1 MWNLVGYSLFQNQQ
15 WKYQNNVWNLLTIK
29 TPDDVNG
36 VVLVSILLTLNR
48 CLMVEN
54 GVFCFNFERILYISQ
69 VSVLLLLLEGSSELA
84 NLFRFLIVIHDLPS
98 IYGTQVELVHR
109 PNPFHNRLQ
118 VYCCP
123 HESFHRLKL
132 LLRSKFSKKKM
143 RTEK

>member
-1 MWNLVGYSLFQNQQ
+1 MLVF
-15 WKYQNNVWNLLTIK
+15 
-29 TPDDVNG
+29 
-36 VVLVSILLTLNR
+36 LLTLSKYIVTGK
-48 CLMVEN
+48 LLLKTQVDIFFLVEN

-69 VSVLLLLLEGSSELA
+69 VSVLLPLLEGSSEFA
-84 NLFRFLIVIHDLPS
+84 NLFRFLIVIHDSPS
-98 IYGTQVELVHR
+98 IYGTQAELVQR

>member
-1 MWNLVGYSLFQNQQ
+1 MVKSLVWSFTFSKSAMEISEQCV
-15 WKYQNNVWNLLTIK
+15 KSVNNKDI
-29 TPDDVNG
+29 DDVNG

-132 LLRSKFSKKKM
+132 LLRSKF
-143 RTEK
+143 